1 MSTVPFVSICTPTF
15 NRRPFIPHLISS
27 IELQTYDKTRI
38 EWVIL
43 DDGTDKIEDLVSCIP
58 YVKYHKYDK
67 QMTLGKKRNL
77 MHTFCKGDVIVYMD
91 DDDYYPCERVAHAVS
106 TLQSAPAF
114 ILCAG
119 SSALHI
125 YFDHIKKIYQFG
137 PYKENHSTAATMAFK
152 KELLLITQY
161 DESNAVAEEQHFLK
175 NYTIPLVQL
184 DPLKTILVFS
194 HIHNSVDKKKMLD
207 TPNKYMNLTTLK
219 PDHFFKGPGAHV
231 AKEFYVNRLNIVL
244 STYELGAPSFKPD
257 LMNQIQKITD
267 QRKKTLAPLQEMHD
281 KMNEMHMRYESIIE
295 KKDILINAL
304 IKQNKDLKDR
314 LNFNKTNNQIN
325 NNPPKSI

>member
-1 MSTVPFVSICTPTF
+1 MSVLPFVSICTPTF
-15 NRRPFIPHLISS
+15 NRRPFIPHLINS

-38 EWVIL
+38 EWVIV
-43 DDGTDKIEDLVSCIP
+43 DDGTDKIEDLVSKIP
-58 YVKYHKYDK
+58 YVKYHKFDK
-67 QMTLGKKRNL
+67 QMTLGRKRNL
-77 MHTFCKGDVIVYMD
+77 MHTFCKGDIIVYMD
-91 DDDYYPCERVAHAVS
+91 DDDYYPCERVEHAVS
-106 TLQSAPAF
+106 SLLNASAS

-125 YFDHIKKIYQFG
+125 YFDHIQKIYQFG

-194 HIHNSVDKKKMLD
+194 HIHNSVDKKKMLES
-207 TPNKYMNLTTLK
+207 PNKYMNLTTLK
-219 PDHFFKGPGAHV
+219 PAHFFKGPGAHV
-231 AKEFYVNRLNIVL
+231 AKEFYVNQLNKVL
-244 STYELGAPSFKPD
+244 STYDLGTTKFKPD

-281 KMNEMHMRYESIIE
+281 KMTEMRLGYETIIE

-304 IKQNKDLKDR
+304 IKQNKELKER
-314 LNFNKTNNQIN
+314 LREQNDDHNQII
-325 NNPPKSI
+325 K